1 MKFHYFCPPGKI
13 VSANPGKTT
22 IGTPLMMSVHR
33 MMNVHREKIR
43 KNKQLFIDRFR
54 RDPRRLQLLFLS
66 EADKDCL

>member
-1 MKFHYFCPPGKI
+1 
-13 VSANPGKTT
+13 
-22 IGTPLMMSVHR
+22 MMSVHR